1 MVNALRCRGCSQAGL
16 RCGMLVMVPC
26 HVGCRDA
33 KSQEKNC
40 LMQVRGVANSMGLMD
55 HGKADWA
62 VRTNNVLSAPRTQ

>member
-1 MVNALRCRGCSQAGL
+1 
-16 RCGMLVMVPC
+16 MLVMVPC